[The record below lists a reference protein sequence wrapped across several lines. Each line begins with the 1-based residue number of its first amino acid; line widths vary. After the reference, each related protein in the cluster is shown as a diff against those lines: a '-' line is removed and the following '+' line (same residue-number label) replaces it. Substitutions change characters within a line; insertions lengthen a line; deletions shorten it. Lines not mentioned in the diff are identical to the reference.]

1 MLRIECTRSGGHDD
15 AVVVI
20 KVSGRLDAEHLAELQ
35 RVLDQD
41 IAHRRQLDLAEVSL
55 VEREVIG
62 YLRRCLADGIALVS
76 APAYILEWIAAEEE
90 QSS

>member
-1 MLRIECTRSGGHDD
+1 MLRIDCTHSGGHDD

-20 KVSGRLDAEHLAELQ
+20 RVSGRLDGEHLAELQ
-35 RVLDQD
+35 RVLDQE
-41 IAHRRQLDLAEVSL
+41 AVHRRQLDLVEVSL

-62 YLRRCLADGIALVS
+62 FLRRCRADGIALVS
-76 APAYILEWIAAEEE
+76 APAYILEWIAAEDE